1 MSAAGQALFD
11 GLNASAER
19 RSACVALEESDG
31 TSITYEALHNLAGRV
46 RDYVRLHRGGRG
58 ERVGLCMTK
67 SIDAVAAVFGV
78 LKAGAAYVPCDPHAP
93 PSRNAFILA
102 DCQVKLAFVE
112 ERLAEDLARELEKL
126 GAFIPLFI
134 IGTSAGGAALSDAID
149 RARHNTPL
157 PKTAD
162 AQPEPDDLAY
172 ILYTSGSTGRPKGVM
187 LTHRNAVSFV
197 QWCSETFRPTVEDRF
212 SSHAPF
218 HFDLSILDIYV
229 PIQHGATLV
238 LVAHELGKEPSRL
251 ADFID
256 RKRITAWYSAPSIL
270 SLMAQFGD
278 LPSRGYD
285 ALRLVLFAGEVFPIR
300 HLRILRQQWPRP
312 RFFNLYGPTETNV
325 CTFFEVP
332 AQIPAE
338 RSEPYPIGKICSHLS
353 SRVVDEDGMD
363 VIGRDRGELCIAG
376 PAVTPGY
383 WGRPEQ
389 TAKAFWN
396 DEDGLQWYRTG
407 DVVSLGEDQDYLFH
421 GRRDRMVKK
430 RGYRVELGEIESCL
444 YAHPRVGQ
452 AAVVAVET
460 SEGLSIKAFVC
471 MRAAQRPSLIALKQ
485 YCSGKIPLY
494 MIPDVF
500 VFPDSLPT
508 TSTDK
513 IDYEALKQ
521 LV

>member
-1 MSAAGQALFD
+1 MSARQALFD
-11 GLNASAER
+11 GLNASAKT
-19 RSACVALEESDG
+19 RSTCVAVEESDG
-31 TSITYEALHNLAGRV
+31 TSITYEALHSLAGRV
-46 RDYVRLHRGGRG
+46 RDYVRLFGGGQG

-67 SIDAVAAVFGV
+67 SIDAVTVVFGV
-78 LKAGAAYVPCDPHAP
+78 LKGGAAYVPCDPHAP

-112 ERLAEDLARELEKL
+112 ERLAGDLKRELEKL
-126 GAFIPLFI
+126 GASISLFI
-134 IGTSAGGAALSDAID
+134 IGTPGGGAALSQAID
-149 RARHNTPL
+149 RTHHNTPI

-197 QWCSETFRPTVEDRF
+197 QWCSETFRPAVGDRF

-238 LVAHELGKEPSRL
+238 LVGHELGKEPSHL

-256 RKRITAWYSAPSIL
+256 QKRITVWYSAPSIL
-270 SLMAQFGD
+270 SLMAQLGD
-278 LPSRGYD
+278 LRSRGYE

-300 HLRILRQQWPRP
+300 HLRSLREQWPQA

-325 CTFFEVP
+325 CTFLEVP

-338 RSEPYPIGKICSHLS
+338 RSEPYPIGTTCSHLA
-353 SRVVDEDGMD
+353 SRVIDEDGME
-363 VIGRDRGELCIAG
+363 VFGSGRGELCIAG
-376 PAVTPGY
+376 PAVTSGY
-383 WGRPEQ
+383 WRRPEQ
-389 TAKAFWN
+389 TAKAFMN
-396 DEDGLQWYRTG
+396 GDNGRQWYRTG
-407 DVVSLGEDQDYLFH
+407 DVVSLDEHGDYLFH

-444 YAHPRVGQ
+444 YTHPSIRQ

-460 SEGLSIKAFVC
+460 DEGLSIKAFVC
-471 MRAAQRPSLIALKQ
+471 TRDAQRLSLIALKQ

-500 VFPDSLPT
+500 VFRDSLPT

-513 IDYEALKQ
+513 IAYEALKE
-521 LV
+521 LG

>member
-1 MSAAGQALFD
+1 MSARQALFD
-11 GLNASAER
+11 GLNASAKT
-19 RSACVALEESDG
+19 RSTCVAVEESDG
-31 TSITYEALHNLAGRV
+31 ASITYDAMHSLAGRV
-46 RDYVRLHRGGRG
+46 RDYVRLFGGGQG

-67 SIDAVAAVFGV
+67 SIDAVTVVFGV

-93 PSRNAFILA
+93 PLRNAFILA

-112 ERLAEDLARELEKL
+112 ERLAGDLKRELEKL
-126 GAFIPLFI
+126 GVSIPLFI
-134 IGTSAGGAALSDAID
+134 IGTPGGGAALSQAID
-149 RARHNTPL
+149 RTHHDTPI

-187 LTHRNAVSFV
+187 LTHRNALSFV
-197 QWCSETFRPTVEDRF
+197 QWCSEIFRPAVEDRF

-238 LVAHELGKEPSRL
+238 LVGHELGKEPSHL

-256 RKRITAWYSAPSIL
+256 QKRITVWYSAPSIL
-270 SLMAQFGD
+270 SLMAQLGD
-278 LPSRGYD
+278 LRSRGYE

-300 HLRILRQQWPRP
+300 HLRSLREQWPQA

-325 CTFFEVP
+325 CTFLEVP

-338 RSEPYPIGKICSHLS
+338 RNEPYPIGTTCSHLS
-353 SRVVDEDGMD
+353 SRVIDEDGME
-363 VIGRDRGELCIAG
+363 VFGSGRGELCIAG
-376 PAVTPGY
+376 PAVTSGY
-383 WGRPEQ
+383 WRRPEQ
-389 TAKAFWN
+389 TAKAFVN
-396 DEDGLQWYRTG
+396 GDDGRQWYRTG
-407 DVVSLGEDQDYLFH
+407 DVVSLDEHGDYLFH

-444 YAHPRVGQ
+444 YTHPSIRQ

-460 SEGLSIKAFVC
+460 DEGLSIKAFVC
-471 MRAAQRPSLIALKQ
+471 TRDAQRLSLIALKQ

-500 VFPDSLPT
+500 VFRDSLPT

-513 IDYEALKQ
+513 IAYEALKE
-521 LV
+521 LG